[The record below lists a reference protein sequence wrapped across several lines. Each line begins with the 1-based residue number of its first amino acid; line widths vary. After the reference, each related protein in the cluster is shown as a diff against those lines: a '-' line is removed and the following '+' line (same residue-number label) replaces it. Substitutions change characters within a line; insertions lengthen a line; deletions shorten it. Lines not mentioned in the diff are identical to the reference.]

1 MISSE
6 KSGVWLLDE
15 AYQKDNAGYWSY
27 SDAMGPYQMWV
38 WGSNQ
43 PGILGTND
51 EINRSS
57 PVQIPGSWAD
67 LSTGYLNT
75 HGVKSDGTLWSWGY
89 NTSYGEIPINAL
101 GSRSSPTQ
109 IPGTNWT
116 AVTAHQYGAAA
127 LKTDG
132 TLWAWGNNTNG
143 ECGNSNSGVVAYSSP
158 VQVPGTD
165 WRSVHANLNAMLA
178 TKTDGTLWAWGNN
191 SANQL
196 GPNAAAVQRSSPIQI
211 PGTYWTSQ
219 VETFGEGAM
228 AKKTDGTLWVWGNRV
243 NGRLGLNSS
252 SGSTASPVQLPG
264 SWDKLGGAYFKGYA
278 TKTDG
283 TLWSWGYN
291 ANGDLGHNNLVN
303 YSSPKQVPGTSWAQV
318 GGNGRYHVFGVKTD
332 GTLWKWG
339 YDPGT
344 GTAAGKRS
352 SPVQV
357 PGTQWSTVSPF
368 GKEISRGGGSLSY
381 QNIIFKAPI

>member
-6 KSGVWLLDE
+6 KSGVWLLND
-15 AYQKDNAGYWSY
+15 AYHKDNAGYWTY
-27 SDAMGPYQMWV
+27 ADQNGPYQMWV
-38 WGSNQ
+38 WGFEQS
-43 PGILGTND
+43 GTLGLND
-51 EINRSS
+51 EVKRSS
-57 PVQIPGSWAD
+57 PVQIPGSWVD
-67 LSTGYLNT
+67 LSAGYLNT
-75 HGVKSDGTLWSWGY
+75 HGIKSDGTLWSWGY
-89 NTSYGEIPINAL
+89 NSAYGEIPINAL

-116 AVTAHQYGAAA
+116 AVSAHQYGAGA
-127 LKTDG
+127 LKGDG
-132 TLWAWGNNTNG
+132 TLWMWGYNSNG
-143 ECGNSNSGVVAYSSP
+143 ECGINDKAYRSSP

-178 TKTDGTLWAWGNN
+178 TKTDGTLWAWGSN
-191 SANQL
+191 SQDQL
-196 GPNAAAVQRSSPIQI
+196 GPNGAGIQHSSPIQI
-211 PGTYWTSQ
+211 PGTYWTTQ
-219 VETFGEGAM
+219 VETVGEAAM

-243 NGRLGLNSS
+243 SGRLGLNTSV
-252 SGSTASPVQLPG
+252 GTTASPVQLPG
-264 SWDKLGGAYFKGYA
+264 SWDKLGGTYFKGFA

-291 ANGDLGHNNLVN
+291 AHGDLGHNNVIP
-303 YSSPKQVPGTSWAQV
+303 YSSPKQIPGTSWAQV
-318 GGNGRYHVFGVKTD
+318 GGNGRYHTFGVKTD

-344 GTAAGKRS
+344 GGVAEKRS

-368 GKEISRGGGSLSY
+368 GKEISRGGGSLTY
-381 QNIIFKAPI
+381 QNVIFKAPV